1 MKINYSKES
10 DILYVQFNTKKIFKT
25 KEIGEDF
32 LIDVD
37 KNGALVGIE
46 VLDYST
52 QKTKDAFHISA
63 GKEKIAIT

>member
-1 MKINYSKES
+1 MKINYNKEG
-10 DILYVQFNTKKIFKT
+10 DILYVQFNTKKVFRT
-25 KEIGEDF
+25 KEVGEDF

-52 QKTKDAFHISA
+52 QKTKDLFQISM

>member
-1 MKINYSKES
+1 MKITYNKES

-37 KNGALVGIE
+37 TKGTLVGIE

-52 QKTKDAFHISA
+52 QKTKDAFQISS
-63 GKEKIAIT
+63 GKEKIAII